1 MLKTSYFSKIRF
13 NLDLI
18 RKKQKHFKIH
28 SFFTICFISFYLF
41 YFPLSPGSSPNHR
54 GSVTSSGAEGSD
66 MRSEMNSQHGRTSVA
81 DMSQHGRSSVSELS
95 QHGRVSVSE
104 MYNHGRVSVTD
115 SYYGGG
121 GQRSNSVM
129 QSAAHG
135 GRMSVQND
143 IMDGPVGVYGSR
155 KNTMADYD
163 QHNNYSNINNHSGGL
178 YNDGGDD
185 YGMYGE
191 YPGGV
196 TPLSHG
202 RQAPRAVFVED
213 EPRPLSSASRPDLQQ
228 PQQSP
233 AMHGSFLV
241 FFYFI
246 IFRFRIVA

>member
-1 MLKTSYFSKIRF
+1 MLYFI
-13 NLDLI
+13 L
-18 RKKQKHFKIH
+18 
-28 SFFTICFISFYLF
+28 FI
-41 YFPLSPGSSPNHR
+41 YFIFLSPGSSPNHR

-104 MYNHGRVSVTD
+104 MYNQGRVSVTD
-115 SYYGGG
+115 SYYGGVG
-121 GQRSNSVM
+121 GQRSNSVI

-178 YNDGGDD
+178 YNEGGAD
-185 YGMYGE
+185 YGIYGE

-196 TPLSHG
+196 TPLSQG

-213 EPRPLSSASRPDLQQ
+213 DPRPLSSASRPDLQQ

-241 FFYFI
+241 FFLFL
-246 IFRFRIVA
+246 V